1 MLEDFGHVEY
11 PHEPGTLYDCM
22 GCELG
27 PCTCDP
33 EDEDGF
39 GCVSRDCLRELFVP
53 FVPAEDSILD
63 EDEFV
68 LYDEEYYHGS

>member
-1 MLEDFGHVEY
+1 MLEDFGHVDY

-22 GCELG
+22 GCEFG
-27 PCTCDP
+27 TCVCDP

-39 GCVSRDCLRELFVP
+39 GCVSRDCLREMMVP
-53 FVPAEDSILD
+53 FIPDQPILD

-68 LYDEEYYHGS
+68 LFDEEYYHGG